1 MDIKQ
6 RARWLANKLI
16 GVLWF
21 IVRNPFLIIKRA
33 IRWSLIAVF
42 WLFML
47 GWGISAFAVESVPAP
62 SVSRIDPNFTASCNI
77 LDGSNHPLFTNR
89 VTAEACIAA
98 AKSLSG
104 TYVYGYV
111 FDSFET
117 NEDVIFTNTGT
128 INLVIFYRHP
138 TDASRPKL
146 RFTLK
151 FNTTGATWIPT
162 YSCPPPSNPLFT
174 VGPVDL
180 NGSKVCQKP
189 PITCKMGE
197 IKAIAETTGAE
208 TCKEN
213 CASVAGQGLA
223 DAAYNQAF
231 LPSATVTCYGSCS
244 VISQGTT
251 VVLPANGFTMH
262 GDIQFT
268 GDKCPVT
275 FPETGDGQPTYN
287 DQPTS
292 SDETTAA
299 QDQLQNAASGATS
312 NTVSGATGTADLNQ
326 VVDKLAETSNA
337 QIKAMSEQNAALGKV
352 IEGVG
357 KDIQGAIK
365 QSGSGGGAGAS
376 MGQLATANA
385 IKEGNATLQEISDKL
400 DEQQNPEPPV
410 KPGTDLG
417 ADPAAIHEANDWGQ
431 RNFGTVLTANAER
444 FRALP
449 IFALPTTF
457 FTVNLGGTACPT
469 YTGSFSLMGS
479 TQNVT
484 LDAFCSS
491 TVMNVMPFIRA
502 VVMMVFGWLAW
513 RIAIGNGG

>member
-47 GWGISAFAVESVPAP
+47 GWGISAFAAGSFPAKSVTQFTGTCPYVGGTKTAQQCGDALVTYLNNKYPASAPFTLVNISVGTTTATIYIKNKFNNTSTESMP
-62 SVSRIDPNFTASCNI
+62 
-77 LDGSNHPLFTNR
+77 GSN
-89 VTAEACIAA
+89 VT
-98 AKSLSG
+98 
-104 TYVYGYV
+104 
-111 FDSFET
+111 
-117 NEDVIFTNTGT
+117 
-128 INLVIFYRHP
+128 
-138 TDASRPKL
+138 
-146 RFTLK
+146 
-151 FNTTGATWIPT
+151 T
-162 YSCPPPSNPLFT
+162 YSCPPDGHPDFT
-174 VGPVDL
+174 DGPKLVS
-180 NGSKVCQKP
+180 GAQVCEFPVVECKFGEVKV
-189 PITCKMGE
+189 IDS
-197 IKAIAETTGAE
+197 TGVE
-208 TCKEN
+208 VCKEN
-213 CASVAGQGLA
+213 CASVSGQQLT

-275 FPETGDGQPTYN
+275 FPETGDGQPVYN
-287 DQPTS
+287 DQPES

-385 IKEGNATLQEISDKL
+385 IKEGNATLQDISDKL

-417 ADPAAIHEANDWGQ
+417 SDPAAIHEANDWGQ